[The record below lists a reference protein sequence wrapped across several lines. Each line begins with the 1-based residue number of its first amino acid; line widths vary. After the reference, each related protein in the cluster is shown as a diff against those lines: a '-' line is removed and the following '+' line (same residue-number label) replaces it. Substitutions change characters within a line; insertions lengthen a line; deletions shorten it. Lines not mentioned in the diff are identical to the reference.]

1 MGDMGQRRKS
11 GSKKR
16 GVKRRRR
23 SSKGRPVLAWLP
35 DSSLPKHAG
44 AKHALNSWMNHSFK
58 VSNPNAMLEGMLPS
72 SVVTEL
78 KDQLDFFVNSI
89 GDDNTQG
96 KVAITPPEKDYHH
109 WTSEIEFVSN
119 GTLRKTEINS
129 VTLGDV
135 FEESL
140 TWLMYQARS

>member
-1 MGDMGQRRKS
+1 MGNMGQRGKS
-11 GSKKR
+11 RGKKR
-16 GVKRRRR
+16 GLKRRRR
-23 SSKGRPVLAWLP
+23 SSKGRAVLAWLP
-35 DSSLPKHAG
+35 DSSLPKHPG
-44 AKHALNSWMNHSFK
+44 AKHALDSWMNHSFK
-58 VSNPNAMLEGMLPS
+58 VSNPNAMVEGMMPPS
-72 SVVTEL
+72 LVTEI

-89 GDDNTQG
+89 GDENTES
-96 KVAITPPEKDYHH
+96 KVEILPPEKDYYH
-109 WTSEIEFVSN
+109 WTSEIEFIAN

>member
-1 MGDMGQRRKS
+1 M
-11 GSKKR
+11 
-16 GVKRRRR
+16 
-23 SSKGRPVLAWLP
+23 PP
-35 DSSLPKHAG
+35 SL
-44 AKHALNSWMNHSFK
+44 
-58 VSNPNAMLEGMLPS
+58 
-72 SVVTEL
+72 VTEI

-89 GDDNTQG
+89 GDENTES
-96 KVAITPPEKDYHH
+96 KVEILPPEKDYYH
-109 WTSEIEFVSN
+109 WTSEIEFIAN